1 MKGVTPQTTFLSGVQ
16 TGLPVMLGVV
26 PFGLVAGVSAVSVGL
41 PELPAVLLSAIVFAG
56 ASQLAGLQLIASGS
70 PVLVILMTTFFI
82 NLRFVMYSASIAP
95 YLERF
100 SALWKGLMAYLM
112 TDQAYAFALNRF
124 SDEPEMP
131 HKNLFYIGIA
141 APIWCVWMI
150 STVVGVFVGAQVPEG
165 WSLEFAIPLIFMVLI
180 IPAVTDRAS
189 AAAAF
194 AAGVTVIVADPLP
207 FNLALIVAAL
217 MGIGV
222 GVLVE
227 TANMTRAESS

>member
-1 MKGVTPQTTFLSGVQ
+1 
-16 TGLPVMLGVV
+16 MLGVV

-41 PELPAVLLSAIVFAG
+41 SDAQAVALSALVFAG

-70 PVLVILMTTFFI
+70 PVLVILLTTFFI

-100 SALWKGLMAYLM
+100 SASWKSLMAYLM
-112 TDQAYAFALNRF
+112 TDQAYAFGVNRF
-124 SDEPEMP
+124 SGEPNMP
-131 HKNLFYIGIA
+131 HKNLFYLGVA
-141 APIWCVWMI
+141 APIWFVWMI

-189 AAAAF
+189 AAAALS
-194 AAGVTVIVADPLP
+194 AGVTVILADPLP
-207 FNLALIVAAL
+207 FNLALIVAAFV
-217 MGIGV
+217 GIGT

-227 TANMTRAESS
+227 TLEANTADVVEVEP

>member
-1 MKGVTPQTTFLSGVQ
+1 
-16 TGLPVMLGVV
+16 MLGVV

-41 PELPAVLLSAIVFAG
+41 SELPAVMLSAIVFAG

-70 PVLVILMTTFFI
+70 PVFVILMTTLFI

-95 YLERF
+95 FLERF
-100 SALWKGLMAYLM
+100 SAPWKGLMAYLM
-112 TDQAYAFALNRF
+112 TDQAYAFGINRF
-124 SDEPEMP
+124 TDEPDMP
-131 HKNLFYIGIA
+131 YKNLFYLGVA
-141 APIWCVWMI
+141 APIWAVWMI

-180 IPAVTDRAS
+180 IPAVTDHAS
-189 AAAAF
+189 AAAAL

-217 MGIGV
+217 VGIGV

-227 TANMTRAESS
+227 MVDTAKTESATETERP

>member
-1 MKGVTPQTTFLSGVQ
+1 MTYVEEVSPKVTFLSGVQ

-41 PELPAVLLSAIVFAG
+41 PELQAVLLSAIVFAG

-70 PVLVILMTTFFI
+70 PIVVILLTTFFI

-95 YLERF
+95 YLKRF
-100 SALWKGLMAYLM
+100 STPWKNLMAYLM
-112 TDQAYAFALNRF
+112 TDQAYAFGINRF
-124 SDEPEMP
+124 SDEPDMS
-131 HKNLFYIGIA
+131 HKHLFYLGIA
-141 APIWCVWMI
+141 APIWVVWMV
-150 STVVGVFVGAQVPEG
+150 STVIGVFVGAQVPEG

-189 AAAAF
+189 AAAALS
-194 AAGVTVIVADPLP
+194 AGATVVIADSLP
-207 FNLALIVAAL
+207 FNLALIVASL
-217 MGIGV
+217 VGIGV

-227 TANMTRAESS
+227 TLGKKQ

>member
-1 MKGVTPQTTFLSGVQ
+1 
-16 TGLPVMLGVV
+16 MLGVV

-70 PVLVILMTTFFI
+70 PILVILMTTFFI

-95 YLERF
+95 YLKRF
-100 SALWKGLMAYLM
+100 SAPWKGLMAYLM

-124 SDEPEMP
+124 SDEPEMS
-131 HKNLFYIGIA
+131 HKNLFYLGIA
-141 APIWCVWMI
+141 APIWAVWMV
-150 STVVGVFVGAQVPEG
+150 STMVGVFVGAQVPEG

-189 AAAAF
+189 AAAALM
-194 AAGVTVIVADPLP
+194 AGVTVVAADPLP

-217 MGIGV
+217 TGIGV

-227 TANMTRAESS
+227 TVGAKTERS